1 MTNVKEKVQ
10 ITALQLEDVSALA
23 VLANNQKIWRNL
35 TDLFPYP
42 NSEKDARWFIEN
54 ALTQTTHQYI
64 TAIRYEGIFCGVI
77 SCILLG
83 DIYRKTAKM
92 GYWIGEPFWGKGI
105 ATQAV
110 THMTKQA
117 FQKLPIVRIQAGVF
131 EHNEASMRVLE
142 KNGYHKEGILKKVLF
157 KEEQIWDEHL
167 YAITQP

>member
-10 ITALQLEDVSALA
+10 ITALQPEDVSALA
-23 VLANNQKIWRNL
+23 ILANNQKIWRNL

-42 NSEKDARWFIEN
+42 YSEKDAQWFIEN
-54 ALTQTTHQYI
+54 ALTQTAHQYM
-64 TAIRYEGIFCGVI
+64 TASRYEGTFCGVI

-92 GYWIGEPFWGKGI
+92 GYWLGEPFWGKGI

-110 THMTKQA
+110 AQMTQRA